1 MCVCVCVCAVL
12 TASNGALADVAVLAL
27 NALIDVKIDKLV
39 GRRPSG
45 REAFAIN
52 PKAMAH
58 SAAKESQGLRQA
70 GLLSPE
76 EALLW

>member
-1 MCVCVCVCAVL
+1 ML
-12 TASNGALADVAVLAL
+12 TSSNDALAEVAVLAV
-27 NALIDVKIDKLV
+27 NALIDVKIDKSV

-45 REAFAIN
+45 REVFAIS
-52 PKAMAH
+52 PKAMAL

-70 GLLSPE
+70 PHAGLLSPE